1 MRWIK
6 EDHGLRPA
14 QVKISGTISQQNKP
28 GVVVQPEIPAIQE
41 VGRSVEG
48 WPSAA
53 DLAKAKDLIKNKHA
67 KQARGVAQ
75 EIECFFSKHEPPVL
89 PKAKK

>member
-41 VGRSVEG
+41 VRRSVEG
-48 WPSAA
+48 LQSAA
-53 DLAKAKDLIKNKHA
+53 DLAKAKDLIKSKL
-67 KQARGVAQ
+67 KQNRLGV
-75 EIECFFSKHEPPVL
+75 
-89 PKAKK
+89 